1 MSPRSLL
8 VLLTTA
14 GVLASVTAD
23 AANLSPNLSIRSPG
37 VTNTTVLAGPPPGH
51 GGYPAPKGPP
61 PLPRS
66 SANDPFDTSSN
77 LNPGGGG
84 GGIKPSNKPNLK

>member
-1 MSPRSLL
+1 MSLRALL

-23 AANLSPNLSIRSPG
+23 AANLSSNLSIRSLGP
-37 VTNTTVLAGPPPGH
+37 TNTNVLAGRPPGY
-51 GGYPAPKGPP
+51 GYGPHTPP

-84 GGIKPSNKPNLK
+84 GGTKPGHKPNLQ

>member
-1 MSPRSLL
+1 MSPRVLL

-23 AANLSPNLSIRSPG
+23 AANLSSNLSIRSPSINN
-37 VTNTTVLAGPPPGH
+37 TNVLAGRPPGY
-51 GGYPAPKGPP
+51 GYGPRYPAP
-61 PLPRS
+61 LPQS
-66 SANDPFDTSSN
+66 SASDPFDTSSN

-84 GGIKPSNKPNLK
+84 GGSKPSHKPSLQ

>member
-8 VLLTTA
+8 VVLTTA
-14 GVLASVTAD
+14 GVLASASVD
-23 AANLSPNLSIRSPG
+23 AANLPPNLSIRSLG
-37 VTNTTVLAGPPPGH
+37 VTNTTVLAGRPPGY
-51 GGYPAPKGPP
+51 GYGPHTPP

-84 GGIKPSNKPNLK
+84 GGAKPSNKPNLQ